1 MDAKL
6 HRWQIGGFLF
16 TAAAGTLLH
25 FLYDLSGESSFFAAV
40 SAVNESVWEHMKLL
54 FVPMF
59 VVTLAEMTV
68 FGDRYRC
75 FWRVKLLGILV
86 GLLLIPVIHY
96 TYTGV
101 LGMRIGWLDIAT
113 FYVAAAAAYVLETK
127 LLPRCSRPSGM
138 LELGAMILVWALAFL
153 FLFMTYAPPEIP
165 LFQDPITGDFGIG
178 K

>member
-1 MDAKL
+1 MDSKL
-6 HRWQIGGFLF
+6 RRWQLGGFLF

-25 FLYDLSGESSFFAAV
+25 FLYDLSGESSFFAAI
-40 SAVNESVWEHMKLL
+40 SAVNESVWEHMKLM

-59 VVTLAEMTV
+59 VVTLGEMVV

-75 FWRVKLLGILV
+75 FWRIKLLGILV

-101 LGMRIGWLDIAT
+101 LGIRIAWLDIAT
-113 FYVAAAAAYVLETK
+113 FYAAAAAAYALETR
-127 LLPRCSRPSGM
+127 LLLRCSRPSGV
-138 LELGAMILVWALAFL
+138 LELGAMILVWALAFF
-153 FLFMTYAPPEIP
+153 FLFATYAPPEIP
-165 LFQDPITGDFGIG
+165 LFQDPVTGEWGIQ